1 MNSLQN
7 KVRNL
12 MQAAPV
18 IPVLVVEDVETAV
31 PMARALCK
39 GGLKVLEITL
49 RSDAALEA
57 IRVMA
62 REVPDAMV
70 GAGTVNSVSQMKT
83 IAEAGATFAV
93 SPGFTPALSD
103 AANAHNMPWLPGVS
117 TAGDIL
123 NAMEHGRHEL
133 KFFPAAQ
140 SGGPGFLKA
149 LQGPFQEIV
158 FCPTGGINAA
168 SANDYLSL
176 DNVLCVGGSWVAPK
190 QAVAAGDWD
199 KIEALAQEAVSLT

>member
-1 MNSLQN
+1 MNSLQT
-7 KVRNL
+7 KVRDL

-18 IPVLVVEDVETAV
+18 IPVLVVENVDV
-31 PMARALCK
+31 PMAQALCK

-49 RSDAALEA
+49 RSEAALEA

-62 REVPDAMV
+62 REVPDALV
-70 GAGTVNSVSQMKT
+70 GAGTVNTVSQMKSV
-83 IAEAGATFAV
+83 AEAGATFVV
-93 SPGFTPALSD
+93 SPGFTPALSH
-103 AANAHNMPWLPGVS
+103 AANEHNLPWLPGVS

-123 NAMEHGRHEL
+123 HAMDHERQEL

-149 LQGPFQEIV
+149 LQGPFQDIV
-158 FCPTGGINAA
+158 FCPTGGINAT

-190 QAVAAGDWD
+190 AAVAAGDWQQV
-199 KIEALAQEAVSLT
+199 ETLAREAVNLI